1 MTGKILRQKF
11 GPPSKVNGPEMSF
24 RLHLAN
30 LVLRLFEKPHL
41 TRATPQEL
49 RVAFERKAQLFF
61 HPPKG
66 TVFSRQHLKTPSG
79 SLQLQWVQPAQTSQG
94 GVILYFH
101 GGGYVFGSA
110 RSHRA
115 MLAKLASLTGCRAC
129 LPDYRLAPEH
139 PFPAALEDARAAYQ
153 GLLGQGCRPEDIV
166 LGGDSAGGGLA
177 LALLHSLLSQGQTS
191 PAGVFCFSPL
201 TDMTFSGSS
210 LRSNARSD
218 VVLPVCRVREVGQ
231 MYLREHGRQDP
242 YVSPLFGVFK
252 GASPVLLTVGDGEIL
267 LDDTCRMAQAL
278 ERDCVDVTCDIRHN
292 HPHVW
297 PILGD
302 WLPEARASLQDTAAF
317 VRRVLDVASNLTAET
332 LPPDVR

>member
-1 MTGKILRQKF
+1 LTGKILRQKF

-49 RVAFERKAQLFF
+49 RVAFERKAQVFF

-231 MYLREHGRQDP
+231 MYLREHGPQDP

-252 GASPVLLTVGDGEIL
+252 GASPVLTAKYCWMTRVAWRKHWNV
-267 LDDTCRMAQAL
+267 TAL
-278 ERDCVDVTCDIRHN
+278 MSLAIFVTITHMYGPSWATGC
-292 HPHVW
+292 
-297 PILGD
+297 L
-302 WLPEARASLQDTAAF
+302 
-317 VRRVLDVASNLTAET
+317 RRVPACRILQLLFDGYWMWQAI
-332 LPPDVR
+332 